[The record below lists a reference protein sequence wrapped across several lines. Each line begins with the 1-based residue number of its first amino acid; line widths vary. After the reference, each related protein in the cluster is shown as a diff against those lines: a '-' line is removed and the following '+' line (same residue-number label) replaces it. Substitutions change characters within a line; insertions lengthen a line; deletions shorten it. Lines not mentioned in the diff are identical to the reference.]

1 MRDSLCYR
9 TEGCCPLFFSTRV
22 GPHIGGTTQHTLPNS
37 ITPLKFHS
45 KSTNK
50 EHHNL
55 EINGGERERERE
67 REREIERQRGE
78 RKRADTRER

>member
-45 KSTNK
+45 KSTII

-55 EINGGERERERE
+55 ELSGGERERERE
-67 REREIERQRGE
+67 RERLRDRDERE
-78 RKRADTRER
+78 RRRTREKD